1 MGRVRRGGYYI
12 VWWIGDHAPRHVH
25 IFDADDRFLG
35 RVAIPSG
42 EPLDDW
48 KPTRKLLQILAQ
60 LIKEGRL

>member
-12 VWWIGDHAPRHVH
+12 VWWIGDHSPRHVH
-25 IFDADDRFLG
+25 VFDSADRFLG

-42 EPLDDW
+42 EALDEW
-48 KPTRKLLQILAQ
+48 KPTRKVLQIIAQ